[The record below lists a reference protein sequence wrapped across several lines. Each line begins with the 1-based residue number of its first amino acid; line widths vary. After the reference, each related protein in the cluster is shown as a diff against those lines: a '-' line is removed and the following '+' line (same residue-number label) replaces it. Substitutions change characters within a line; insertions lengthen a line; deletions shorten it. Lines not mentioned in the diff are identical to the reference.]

1 MSSTANATAKD
12 CLSDLSDQDCVNIQK
27 TIMSWK
33 LNAAKNKYPAI
44 FSVNNRS
51 KPTQSKCHEFVGS
64 RQGSTKKKNA
74 RPQKKFNILNKKVYL
89 ANIINFLSERNKLKK
104 DDLKSFLK
112 QEVSHLCG
120 HKWCINQQH
129 ITRESHKLNCARRDN
144 CKDKCRCEEQERMPR
159 CV

>member
-1 MSSTANATAKD
+1 MQQKRNTLLYFLYKTGQNQLRASAMSLLAVDK
-12 CLSDLSDQDCVNIQK
+12 
-27 TIMSWK
+27 
-33 LNAAKNKYPAI
+33 AAQREKMPGLK
-44 FSVNNRS
+44 
-51 KPTQSKCHEFVGS
+51 
-64 RQGSTKKKNA
+64 
-74 RPQKKFNILNKKVYL
+74 KKFNMLSKKVYL